1 MCVWW
6 SVHPRQPDLHHSSL
20 AHERKQGNRLKLNL
34 ILWQFR
40 YQFFYAKLDVF
51 LWYLHHLI
59 YGICGLWYVLWKIIW
74 CTFWYS
80 QNSWLGTLN
89 LELSFISRSSYF
101 FFLQQNC
108 VHYTDLGQKIGKE
121 PGVVYVSTTQGRK
134 WMELAEFAQNR
145 DGEDYLFL
153 EHQLELFGDLCHVS
167 VKFCNFWRTV
177 CFVNV
182 CNVKRCAI

>member
-1 MCVWW
+1 M
-6 SVHPRQPDLHHSSL
+6 
-20 AHERKQGNRLKLNL
+20 
-34 ILWQFR
+34 
-40 YQFFYAKLDVF
+40 YFYDIF
-51 LWYLHHLI
+51 IIWY
-59 YGICGLWYVLWKIIW
+59 ICGLWYVLWKIIW